1 CARIPA
7 ALIAATG
14 PVFDCW

>member
-14 PVFDCW
+14 PVFDYW